1 MPQLVVS
8 ALKASGSW
16 YSPVRRR
23 SFPIPPRKQVGKP
36 VATYA
41 TVRYAYTIEY
51 PDDLLLDRCA
61 IEPVLRETR
70 IKDFDRHIRTARDR
84 LELDRICA
92 RRCAERLCA
101 RRSRYTRRG
110 SQAAC
115 RRSLQKST
123 SLARIASFFL

>member
-70 IKDFDRHIRTARDR
+70 IKDLHD
-84 LELDRICA
+84 
-92 RRCAERLCA
+92 
-101 RRSRYTRRG
+101 
-110 SQAAC
+110 
-115 RRSLQKST
+115 
-123 SLARIASFFL
+123 

>member
-1 MPQLVVS
+1 MSILRIRASSTLFWSILRMPQLVVS

-51 PDDLLLDRCA
+51 PDDLLLTDA
-61 IEPVLRETR
+61 L
-70 IKDFDRHIRTARDR
+70 
-84 LELDRICA
+84 
-92 RRCAERLCA
+92 
-101 RRSRYTRRG
+101 
-110 SQAAC
+110 
-115 RRSLQKST
+115 
-123 SLARIASFFL
+123 